1 MYNVPYFKETDRD
14 EIMSFLRSHPF
25 AQITGIAEDGKLI
38 ATHVP
43 VLFDERE
50 GTLVLTAHIMRNS
63 DHWRGFSSNS
73 EVLAVFNG
81 PNCPVKA
88 SWYLGNESG
97 GTWNYMAVHAR
108 GSARMLDQEALVTI
122 LRRLTAQVEGDPNTG
137 ANFDDLS
144 NVYVN
149 KMLPAIQA
157 FEITVTELDAI
168 FKLSQ
173 NKTLD
178 VYDDVTRELAERD
191 GDSRMIAGI
200 MLERR
205 DRLFPTR

>member
-1 MYNVPYFKETDRD
+1 MYNVPYFKESDRD
-14 EIMSFLRSHPF
+14 EIMAFLRGHPF
-25 AQITGIAEDGKLI
+25 AQITGIAEDGRLI

-43 VLFDERE
+43 VLFDERN
-50 GTLVLTAHIMRNS
+50 GDLVLTAHIMRNS
-63 DHWRGFSSNS
+63 DHWKGFCANGD
-73 EVLAVFNG
+73 VLAVFNG

-88 SWYLGNESG
+88 SWYNGMESG

-108 GSARMLDQEALVTI
+108 GTARMLDQDALVSV
-122 LRRLTAQVEGDPNTG
+122 LRRLTLQVEGSTDTG

-144 NVYVN
+144 DAYVA

-173 NKTLD
+173 NKTPD
-178 VYDDVTRELAERD
+178 VYDNVVLKLSERG
-191 GDSRMIAGI
+191 GDSAVIAAE
-200 MLERR
+200 MTRRR
-205 DRLFPTR
+205 DRVFTS